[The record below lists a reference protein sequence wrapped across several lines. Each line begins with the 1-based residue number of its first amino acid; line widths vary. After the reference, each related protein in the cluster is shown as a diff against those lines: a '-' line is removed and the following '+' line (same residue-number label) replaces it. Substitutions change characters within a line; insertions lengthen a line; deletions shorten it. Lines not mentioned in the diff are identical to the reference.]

1 LRSRCLRHQR
11 HKSCARP
18 CPRAQVLFAI
28 RIRHSSFPI
37 LSPLMVSARR
47 LDSWVQRHGRLFPF
61 FPSAG
66 RCAGCVFFRY
76 SKALCFF
83 CCYAQFALFTCVN
96 SKLRCELRTTTE
108 SRCKFRNAIELP
120 QLKFLSIFLR
130 VRFGLRKPG
139 L

>member
-1 LRSRCLRHQR
+1 M
-11 HKSCARP
+11 
-18 CPRAQVLFAI
+18 
-28 RIRHSSFPI
+28 

-108 SRCKFRNAIELP
+108 SRCKLSNAIELP
-120 QLKFLSIFLR
+120 QSKFLSIFCGRNLVYENR
-130 VRFGLRKPG
+130 VSSISTHLHRVVWVGISAMNSSSLKEIVAS
-139 L
+139 LMQVQ